1 MSAPDSLRPIP
12 HPSARLVDA
21 DGAIAKP
28 WYDWLNQLAGK
39 LAELTPL
46 EASATYDPPLLADGA
61 GSTTDV
67 TVPGAALGDFA
78 TAAFSLA
85 TAGIVITAWV
95 SAPNTVSVRFQNET
109 GAPLDYGSGKLTAR
123 VYK

>member
-1 MSAPDSLRPIP
+1 MSTPDSLRPIP
-12 HPSARLVDA
+12 HPSARLVEA

-28 WYDWLNQLAGK
+28 WYDWLNQLATK

-46 EASATYDPPLLADGA
+46 EASATYDPPLLADSAGA
-61 GSTTDV
+61 TTDV

-109 GAPLDYGSGKLTAR
+109 GVSLDYGSGKLTAR

>member
-28 WYDWLNQLAGK
+28 WYDWLNQLATK
-39 LAELTPL
+39 RAELAPL

-61 GSTTDV
+61 GATTDV

-95 SAPNTVSVRFQNET
+95 SAQNIVSVRFQNES
-109 GAPLDYGSGKLTAR
+109 GGPLDIASGRLAAR
-123 VYK
+123 VQK